1 VYKKHTLRTSQ
12 AAYPVNSF
20 RSLYTRFKFLVS
32 AFIHRKTLKSFI
44 DEIYAMRYSE
54 LFNHEI
60 PLLVVV
66 HSPYIHN
73 HWDVQERFK
82 VISDHYKLIRKMPCI
97 LNLVDGQPKVLLDLN
112 QYSAGTFITL
122 DKAKWFVREGELVLN
137 IFKDDLRMMSIAFTF
152 SKINSELV
160 AYIGAIQGKQSSN
173 ETLSTLKELS
183 KSFEGLRPADL
194 LLEILRM
201 LAANLGVT
209 RILAISDENRHHRHK
224 HFSHSQTNLLK
235 TNYNE
240 KWIENQGIPLNNGF
254 YSLPMKKSRKDFAE
268 IASNKRAVY
277 RRRYTMLD
285 EIEATLN
292 QVLSSSKAENTAAS
306 DAFANT
312 NLYPE
317 ATIMANAM
325 YEIANGRIQLG
336 EIARAKVI
344 LRKLM
349 RDYPN
354 AEIVPTA
361 RERLA
366 AISIENAN

>member
-12 AAYPVNSF
+12 VAYPVNSF
-20 RSLYTRFKFLVS
+20 KSLLTRFKFLLS
-32 AFIHRKTLKSFI
+32 AFVHRKTLKSFI
-44 DEIYAMRYSE
+44 DDIYAMRFSE

-73 HWDVQERFK
+73 QWDVQERFK
-82 VISDHYKLIRKMPCI
+82 VISNHYKMIRKMPCV
-97 LNLVDGQPKVLLDLN
+97 LNLVDGQPKILLDLS

-152 SKINSELV
+152 SKINNESV
-160 AYIGAIQGKQSSN
+160 VYIGAIQGKQSSN

-201 LAANLGVT
+201 LAANLGISK
-209 RILAISDENRHHRHK
+209 ILAISDENRHHRHK

-240 KWIENQGIPLNNGF
+240 KWLENQGIPLNNGF
-254 YSLPMKKSRKDFAE
+254 YSLPIKKSRKDFAE

-277 RRRYTMLD
+277 RRRYNMLD
-285 EIEATLN
+285 EIEVALN
-292 QVLSSSKAENTAAS
+292 QVLSSSKAEHTAAS

-317 ATIMANAM
+317 AEIMANAM

-336 EIARAKVI
+336 EVARAKVI
-344 LRKLM
+344 LRKLIK
-349 RDYPN
+349 DYPN

-361 RERLA
+361 KERLA
-366 AISIENAN
+366 SINT